1 MNALLWIAQLIL
13 AVTFLV
19 TGLGKLFAYD
29 RLIGLVQ
36 LRLKAPP
43 GISPSVAALIGI
55 FEIAG
60 AIGVVLPLS
69 LTPAGLAQGHLLIR
83 LAATGLGLI
92 MVGAGIYHL
101 RRNESAA
108 PPRAKSKLGK
118 WVRWAKKRLYYAGL
132 RKEPF

>member
-108 PPRAKSKLGK
+108 PSVAVFLLALLVVYERWPR
-118 WVRWAKKRLYYAGL
+118 
-132 RKEPF
+132 

>member
-1 MNALLWIAQLIL
+1 MNGLLWIAQLIL

-29 RLIGLVQ
+29 RLMGVVQ
-36 LRLKAPP
+36 LRLKAPA
-43 GISPSVAALIGI
+43 GISPRIAALIGI

-60 AIGVVLPLS
+60 AIGVILPLS
-69 LTPAGLAQGHLLIR
+69 LTPIGLAEDHLLIR
-83 LAATGLGLI
+83 IAAAILALM

-108 PPRAKSKLGK
+108 PSVAVFLLAVLVVYERWPR
-118 WVRWAKKRLYYAGL
+118 
-132 RKEPF
+132 

>member
-1 MNALLWIAQLIL
+1 MNVLLWIAQLIL

-29 RLIGLVQ
+29 RLIGVIQ
-36 LRLKAPP
+36 VRLKAPA
-43 GISPSVAALIGI
+43 GISPRLAALIGI

-60 AIGVVLPLS
+60 AIGVVFPPS
-69 LTPAGLAQGHLLIR
+69 LTPFELAEGYLLIR
-83 LAATGLGLI
+83 IAAALLALI

-108 PPRAKSKLGK
+108 PSVALFLLAVLVVYERSPR
-118 WVRWAKKRLYYAGL
+118 
-132 RKEPF
+132 